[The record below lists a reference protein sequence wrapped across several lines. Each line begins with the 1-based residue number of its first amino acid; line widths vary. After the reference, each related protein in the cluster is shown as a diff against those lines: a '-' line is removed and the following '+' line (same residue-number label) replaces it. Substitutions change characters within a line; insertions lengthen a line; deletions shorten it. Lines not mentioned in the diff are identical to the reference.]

1 MIKLWSNFS
10 LHSNTLSQFILSFV
24 KTMSMLRSR
33 KTVLDPSQLLHCLQN
48 VLIKSGKFNFNLF
61 QQQDGS
67 EIISCI
73 LEELCVESPH
83 GQDILRTT
91 LKNEVSYNNC
101 YEVLP
106 NKGSTINTSFA
117 SDKVLTNITKYIFKI
132 WGINR
137 TRLVLCNF
145 YQSYQP
151 ASLDHQITKVGNY
164 LKLMSAIF

>member
-48 VLIKSGKFNFNLF
+48 VLIKSGKSNFNLF

-73 LEELCVESPH
+73 LEELCVELPH
-83 GQDILRTT
+83 AQDILRTT
-91 LKNEVSYNNC
+91 FKNEVSYNNC

-106 NKGSTINTSFA
+106 NKGSTVNTSFA
-117 SDKVLTNITKYIFKI
+117 SDKVLINITKYIFKI
-132 WGINR
+132 
-137 TRLVLCNF
+137 
-145 YQSYQP
+145 
-151 ASLDHQITKVGNY
+151 
-164 LKLMSAIF
+164 